1 MVKNCSAGDSELGQ
15 NPEDVGPDSAF
26 FFFLVVFGTL
36 GKSCKFFVLPV

>member
-26 FFFLVVFGTL
+26 FFLVVFGTL